1 MTTDEA
7 VKVLL
12 ACGTVEDTY
21 YTQSPVRYL
30 LTAFPDVDWEAA
42 AQVAD
47 ETVDLFRGRFC
58 SLVDEVEEARDY
70 FIYEIPLTPA

>member
-7 VKVLL
+7 VKVML

-21 YTQSPVRYL
+21 YTYAPVRYL
-30 LTAFPDVDWEAA
+30 LAAFPDVDWEAA

-47 ETVDLFRGRFC
+47 ETVALFGGRFC
-58 SLVDEVEEARDY
+58 SLVDEVADAR
-70 FIYEIPLTPA
+70 EHLLTQVV